1 MVFTLYTYLQVWA
14 CKKEE
19 MRYQVT
25 FDDGFFDGT
34 NAAHEGYFPP
44 CGGDYM
50 NEIPLW
56 PVSRPAP
63 FDRTPRPPSRP

>member
-34 NAAHEGYFPP
+34 NAAHEG
-44 CGGDYM
+44 
-50 NEIPLW
+50 
-56 PVSRPAP
+56 
-63 FDRTPRPPSRP
+63 